1 MIFFD
6 KVIPDIPNYM
16 WAEMAQDNINS
27 AAVGMYWLK
36 KYLA

>member
-1 MIFFD
+1 
-6 KVIPDIPNYM
+6 
-16 WAEMAQDNINS
+16 MAQDNINS